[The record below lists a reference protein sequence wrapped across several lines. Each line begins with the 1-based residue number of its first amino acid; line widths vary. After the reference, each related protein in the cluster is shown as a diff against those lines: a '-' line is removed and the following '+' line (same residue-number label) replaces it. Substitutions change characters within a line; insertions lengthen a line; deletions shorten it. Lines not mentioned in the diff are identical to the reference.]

1 MSKRLLGP
9 ALLLLSIAVS
19 FLAAEGL
26 LRLVSRNW
34 LRVLDVEMWRY
45 ARSVKKA
52 SAYKDVVEE
61 HQPNASAFLMGG
73 RIRTDSW
80 GFRLP
85 DPATEARR
93 QPGNREIVAVGDS
106 LTLGWGVP
114 EGETYSDQLERLLRT
129 ACPAGRP
136 TTVRN
141 AGIGNCNTSM
151 ELARYRRFIRPL
163 HPAWVV
169 LGYFVNDAEP
179 DPQIPQN
186 PFYWRSSLIALL
198 STRMRQTS
206 EIRLR
211 DYRVYYHGLYD
222 ENRPGWVRAQAALR
236 EFGALLKA
244 DGTPAT
250 LLLLPELHEPRG
262 FGRFADVYAK
272 VGAIGRESGF
282 EVIDPSLDFPVG
294 PGNSFWVSH
303 DDAHP
308 NARAQAIFARALL
321 RSRYACAPSPD

>member
-52 SAYKDVVEE
+52 SSYPDVVED

-73 RIRTDSW
+73 RIRTDGW

-114 EGETYSDQLERLLRT
+114 EGETYSDQ
-129 ACPAGRP
+129 
-136 TTVRN
+136 
-141 AGIGNCNTSM
+141 
-151 ELARYRRFIRPL
+151 
-163 HPAWVV
+163 
-169 LGYFVNDAEP
+169 
-179 DPQIPQN
+179 
-186 PFYWRSSLIALL
+186 
-198 STRMRQTS
+198 
-206 EIRLR
+206 
-211 DYRVYYHGLYD
+211 
-222 ENRPGWVRAQAALR
+222 
-236 EFGALLKA
+236 
-244 DGTPAT
+244 
-250 LLLLPELHEPRG
+250 
-262 FGRFADVYAK
+262 
-272 VGAIGRESGF
+272 
-282 EVIDPSLDFPVG
+282 
-294 PGNSFWVSH
+294 
-303 DDAHP
+303 
-308 NARAQAIFARALL
+308 
-321 RSRYACAPSPD
+321 